1 MRTAAFIIFALP
13 LAWLASA
20 CAGGQSRT
28 EIDVEKVIAEKVQE
42 RVDEFR
48 RSQQADCQQRA
59 RLEAGLLADSIL
71 LERARLLRDTS
82 YRPPRPLKPGQPELK
97 TLSDSLRLAP
107 LFDSLR

>member
-1 MRTAAFIIFALP
+1 MLYAALLAGLATAC
-13 LAWLASA
+13 SD
-20 CAGGQSRT
+20 GQSRT
-28 EIDVEKVIAEKVQE
+28 DIDVEKVIAEKVQE

-48 RSQQADCQQRA
+48 RSQWADCQQRA